1 MKASGLFLLPLLALA
16 VSCYPGETP
25 QEIPINIP
33 DNGGGIAVP
42 NELYAVV
49 TTVDAGITDA
59 TTATTYG
66 SWSEASGTIREAG
79 FQLSTNQSDLGNHN
93 TYHQA
98 TVDNPNAKSGEFYVF
113 YFECLQPSTTYY
125 YRAYVQVQ
133 SGDKIKEFV
142 GEVKDFTTPGHTVT
156 QPSGSQPGWAEVPV
170 MNISSSSDGYM
181 INSQDNTQ
189 YYAWHFCPDFYG
201 PGGKKARN
209 YTVCYSAEHHCPLWV
224 AAPRHSSYET
234 GTGRSSYS
242 QDPDIPG
249 SIQYSSTETGGGCNK
264 GHMLG
269 SAERTVTSAT
279 NKQVFY
285 YSNIAPQLSANFN
298 TGSGRWNVLEDK
310 VDGFVCSDTLYV
322 VIGCYFDDYTDKY
335 GEKQVASTISFGGRD
350 DVSMPTMFYYV
361 LLRTKSGSSGKAVQN
376 CTASELKC
384 VAFVRSHVNV
394 RQAVTA
400 KELMS
405 VSDLEK
411 ITGVTYFPNVPNA
424 PKNTFSASDW
434 GL

>member
-1 MKASGLFLLPLLALA
+1 MLPLLALA

-66 SWSEASGTIREAG
+66 SWSEASSTIREAG

-189 YYAWHFCPDFYG
+189 YYAWHFTDVSG
-201 PGGKKARN
+201 PGGKNARN
-209 YTVCYSAEHHCPLWV
+209 YTVCYSAEHHCPVWV
-224 AAPRHSSYET
+224 AAPRHDLYLGKQDRT
-234 GTGRSSYS
+234 DAY
-242 QDPDIPG
+242 QVDPDIPA
-249 SIQYSSTETGGGCNK
+249 SIQYSSKSAGEGMTK

-269 SAERTVTSAT
+269 SAERTCSILT
-279 NKQVFY
+279 NRQVFY
-285 YSNIAPQLSANFN
+285 YPNIAPQLRVNFN
-298 TGSGRWNVLEDK
+298 EGAGRWNVLEDF
-310 VDGFVCSDTLYV
+310 VDKQVCADTLYEV
-322 VIGCYFDDYTDKY
+322 LGCYFDDYTDKY
-335 GEKQVASTISFGGRD
+335 GQTQTASTITYCGRD

-384 VAFVRSHVNV
+384 VAFVRAHVNV